1 MNPSPR
7 PHRVPPRHRG
17 IALVVG
23 MVLLVLLAL
32 LGSTA
37 YSLATQ
43 EERMAGN
50 ARDHERAFEAAE
62 LALRECERAALAA
75 PAFDSTNGMY
85 TAPTAPVTVG
95 SSSTRLLWYGDADAA
110 NFTALTSP
118 AIARAA
124 NALWSQS
131 PRCIAESFDPHLPH
145 RAGLPADAGTPRVA
159 RVTAIGYGL
168 NATTSV
174 KLVSYVAY

>member
-1 MNPSPR
+1 MPAR
-7 PHRVPPRHRG
+7 RDRG

-62 LALRECERAALAA
+62 LALRECERLALGS
-75 PAFDSTNGMY
+75 PSFDSTNGMY
-85 TAPTAPVTVG
+85 TAPTAPVQVG
-95 SSSTRLLWYGDADAA
+95 ASATRLLWYGDAGVADFASLTTPVIAQAA
-110 NFTALTSP
+110 NS
-118 AIARAA
+118 
-124 NALWSQS
+124 LWSQS
-131 PRCIAESFDPHLPH
+131 PRCIAESFDPHLPG
-145 RAGLPADAGTPRVA
+145 RIGLSANAGSPHVA
-159 RVTAIGYGL
+159 RVTAVGFGL
-168 NATTSV
+168 NATTTV